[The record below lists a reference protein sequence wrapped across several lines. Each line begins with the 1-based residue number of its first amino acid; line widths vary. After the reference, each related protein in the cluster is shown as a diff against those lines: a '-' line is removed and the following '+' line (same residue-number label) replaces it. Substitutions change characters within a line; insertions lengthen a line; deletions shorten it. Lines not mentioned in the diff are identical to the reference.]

1 MEKISENL
9 SARTLFHFTTELKY
23 LIQILEFNLRPRY
36 CLEDTSWATSDKINK
51 IEMAYPMVCFCD
63 IPLSKIKKHLTTYGN
78 YGIGLKKE
86 WGFKKSLT
94 PIIYSRKNAKTSR
107 IVEELI
113 NWYTK
118 NGEPNDLKYI
128 ISDII
133 MYMKPYYGKMYR
145 NSEYKKTRFYD
156 EREWRWIPE
165 INRPDLKMHLE
176 MQEYLDLEHK
186 EKENKR
192 IGKYYTLDFKP
203 NDIKYLILNDDS
215 EIDTF
220 ITKLEAIKGK
230 YSPTTIKKLTTRIL
244 TTEQIKY
251 DF

>member
-9 SARTLFHFTTELKY
+9 SARTLFHFTTKLEY
-23 LIQILEFNLRPRY
+23 LIKILESNFRPRY
-36 CLEDTSWATSDKINK
+36 CLEDTSWATSDKISK

-63 IPLSKIKKHLTTYGN
+63 IPLSKIKKHLTTYGH
-78 YGIGLKKE
+78 YGVGLKKD

-107 IVEELI
+107 IIDDLI
-113 NWYTK
+113 DWYSQ
-118 NGEPNDLKYI
+118 NGEPTDLKYI

-133 MYMKPYYGKMYR
+133 MYMKPYYGKMWR
-145 NSEYKKTRFYD
+145 NSEYKKTKFYD

-176 MQEYLDLEHK
+176 YDEYINSELRES
-186 EKENKR
+186 ENRK
-192 IGKYYTLDFKP
+192 IGKYYTLVFKP
-203 NDIKYLILNDDS
+203 SDVKYLIINDDS
-215 EIDTF
+215 EINT
-220 ITKLEAIKGK
+220 IINKLERIKGQF
-230 YSPTTIKKLTTRIL
+230 SQETIKKLTSRIL

>member
-9 SARTLFHFTTELKY
+9 SARTLFHFTTKLDY
-23 LIQILEFNLRPRY
+23 LIQILEHNFRPRY
-36 CLEDTSWATSDKINK
+36 CLEDTSWATSTKIAK

-78 YGIGLKKE
+78 YGIGLKKD

-94 PIIYSRKNAKTSR
+94 PLIYSRKNAKTSR
-107 IVEELI
+107 IVEDLI
-113 NWYTK
+113 NWYSS
-118 NGEPNDLKYI
+118 NGEPVDLKYI

-145 NSEYKKTRFYD
+145 NAGYKKTKFYD

-176 MQEYLDLEHK
+176 IQEYRDQDFK
-186 EKENKR
+186 EKHNTL
-192 IGKYYTLDFKP
+192 IGKNYTLDFNP
-203 NDIKYLILNDDS
+203 SDIKYIILNEDS
-215 EIDTF
+215 EIDEF
-220 ITKLEAIKGK
+220 ITKLEAMKGGYK
-230 YSPTTIKKLTTRIL
+230 PSTIKKLTTRIL